1 MIANEGAREACVAG
15 EVYGVLA
22 RMFACGPTEQSYGEL
37 VRVAQLLA
45 CDEFA
50 PEGIDVAAADAAF
63 EARFVVP
70 GGKAYVP
77 LSENCIA
84 LAGDRPAPAGEVGL
98 PPRITWGACTGSRS
112 AHVAECYRAVGF
124 SPDAVRAAA
133 PAAAALR
140 DDALAVEL
148 AFMAYL
154 AACQAWALDGEGADG
169 AILSEAAAASAEQ
182 ARAWQERFLHDHLLC
197 WVGKAAA
204 VMARTGD
211 DLYTRAALLTEA
223 WCKFDIERVTAQ
235 A

>member
-1 MIANEGAREACVAG
+1 MSEKRFGMLIDLSACIGCNACAVACKQENDVPAGSFNTWVESWDVGVDGRTRRANVPKLGSEGL
-15 EVYGVLA
+15 Y
-22 RMFACGPTEQSYGEL
+22 
-37 VRVAQLLA
+37 
-45 CDEFA
+45 
-50 PEGIDVAAADAAF
+50 ADL
-63 EARFVVP
+63 
-70 GGKAYVP
+70 GLK
-77 LSENCIA
+77 
-84 LAGDRPAPAGEVGL
+84 PAGEVGL